1 MLHDD
6 KLVIGGREFGSR
18 LFLGSGKFQ
27 SPEMMKEA
35 IAASGASIATVALRR
50 MNLGAGRDESADI
63 AEPRKGM
70 PLAASPIVFTIP
82 LPILSEPRP

>member
-1 MLHDD
+1 MVW
-6 KLVIGGREFGSR
+6 KPITAVSVPLVRPCTELS
-18 LFLGSGKFQ
+18 
-27 SPEMMKEA
+27 
-35 IAASGASIATVALRR
+35 T
-50 MNLGAGRDESADI
+50 SADM